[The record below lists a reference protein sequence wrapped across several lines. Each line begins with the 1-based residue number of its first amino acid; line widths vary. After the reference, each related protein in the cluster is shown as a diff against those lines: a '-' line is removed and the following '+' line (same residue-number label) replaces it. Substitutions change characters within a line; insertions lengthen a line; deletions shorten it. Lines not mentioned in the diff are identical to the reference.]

1 MALKDLRQKTTREL
15 QQELARLRD
24 ELREL
29 RFKIHK
35 DESKDVRAGRSG
47 RRTIAQI
54 LTILNARRLA
64 QAKQGKK

>member
-1 MALKDLRQKTTREL
+1 MALKDLRQKTTKEL
-15 QQELARLRD
+15 HQELARLRD

-29 RFKIHK
+29 RFKIRQ
-35 DESKDVRAGRSG
+35 DESKDVRAGRKV

-64 QAKQGKK
+64 KAKQGA